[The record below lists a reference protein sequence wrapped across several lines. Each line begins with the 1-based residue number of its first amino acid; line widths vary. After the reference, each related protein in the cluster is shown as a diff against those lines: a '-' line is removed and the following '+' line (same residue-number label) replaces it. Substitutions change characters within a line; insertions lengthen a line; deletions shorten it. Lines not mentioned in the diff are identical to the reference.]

1 MSKNKMGMTLIIL
14 LLVVLLVLFAVGF
27 GFLGFLYKAMN
38 KTNDA
43 TDTNIVVQQ
52 TVPIEDITVFPL
64 GETIITNLLKGPDQ
78 KEHVIKISVNLG
90 INTSKETSKEAEN
103 LISNLELQKTIIK
116 DTIIDICRNK
126 TYEEMEMTNAKT
138 VVKDEILAS
147 LQEIFA
153 TNLIVDVYIDDFFTQ

>member
-27 GFLGFLYKAMN
+27 GFLYKAMT
-38 KTNDA
+38 KTNND
-43 TDTNIVVQQ
+43 TDSNIVVEH
-52 TVPIEDITVFPL
+52 TVPIGDITVFTL

-90 INTSKETSKEAEN
+90 INASKDTSKEATK
-103 LISNLELQKTIIK
+103 LISTLELQKTVIK
-116 DTIIDICRNK
+116 DTVIDICRNK
-126 TYEEMEMTNAKT
+126 TYEEMEMTNAEA

-147 LQEIFA
+147 LQETFE
-153 TNLIVDVYIDDFFTQ
+153 TNLIVDVYIDDFFIQ